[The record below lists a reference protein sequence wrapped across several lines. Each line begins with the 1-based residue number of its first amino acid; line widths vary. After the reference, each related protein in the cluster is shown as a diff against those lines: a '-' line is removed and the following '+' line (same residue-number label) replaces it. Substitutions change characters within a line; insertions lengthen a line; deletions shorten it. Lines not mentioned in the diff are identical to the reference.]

1 MTTIIP
7 DAYQVNMTLR
17 ELVPESQNTMFAAI
31 RKPNTITVT
40 TGDTNPFSPTLP
52 MNGQEFPKGKQPKS
66 TNPSSPFNSPSQEVD
81 YYRSDSTSTA
91 PQPFKPPS

>member
-1 MTTIIP
+1 
-7 DAYQVNMTLR
+7 
-17 ELVPESQNTMFAAI
+17 MFAAI

-40 TGDTNPFSPTLP
+40 TGGMNTFSAGDLP
-52 MNGQEFPKGKQPKS
+52 MNKGKEQKS

-91 PQPFKPPS
+91 PLPFKPPS